1 LGYSKN
7 AIEKYINWLIKEK
20 ILAIIGLRKFHFSGD
35 AKNHEATSSLRTIS
49 SERQTFCD
57 DCSDEVIPM
66 CLGIPGKVVEIEKN
80 VAKVNVGGFLRE
92 ISLDLCPD
100 VSIGEYVL
108 IHTGF
113 AIQKS

>member
-1 LGYSKN
+1 
-7 AIEKYINWLIKEK
+7 
-20 ILAIIGLRKFHFSGD
+20 
-35 AKNHEATSSLRTIS
+35 
-49 SERQTFCD
+49 
-57 DCSDEVIPM
+57 M

-80 VAKVNVGGFLRE
+80 VAKADVGGFLRE

-113 AIQKS
+113 AIQKVDAEEAEETLDLLIKMAEGV